1 MLSYISDLKMK
12 EKGRRLFCSL
22 KCGLIC
28 CFMAS
33 LSVLVIA
40 LVFDSVDG
48 IVDLEIYIQYVFASA
63 FVLLFSFVILYLF
76 RFFPLARSGLN
87 WNNRSSI
94 IIIKKHFMAFF
105 AVSLIVS
112 IIAYLVFLYLAR
124 NQSEKVDLN
133 LARIAKMQV
142 KQVNDWRNRQAY
154 LSERYAGDVRI
165 IHEARGFEEKMNRLG
180 NRMKKGI
187 AGEIGGDPEVQSIHK
202 LFSLTGRYDLVN
214 VLKYRRVWM
223 GPPKKI
229 KDINGKW
236 LNVLT
241 MYVPFLKMKPEG
253 KEAGIKT
260 HYVDPSDS
268 LIPRLSVL
276 PAIGMSSRVFLF
288 SRYGEEIV
296 VLRNSDYCFAQFIE

>member
-1 MLSYISDLKMK
+1 
-12 EKGRRLFCSL
+12 
-22 KCGLIC
+22 
-28 CFMAS
+28 
-33 LSVLVIA
+33 
-40 LVFDSVDG
+40 
-48 IVDLEIYIQYVFASA
+48 
-63 FVLLFSFVILYLF
+63 
-76 RFFPLARSGLN
+76 
-87 WNNRSSI
+87 
-94 IIIKKHFMAFF
+94 MAFF

-180 NRMKKGI
+180 NRMKNGI
-187 AGEIGGDPEVQSIHK
+187 ADEIGGDPEVQSIHK

-296 VLRNSDYCFAQFIE
+296 VLRNSDCCFAQFIE

>member
-22 KCGLIC
+22 KYGLSC

-63 FVLLFSFVILYLF
+63 VVLLFSFVILYLF

-112 IIAYLVFLYLAR
+112 IIAYLVFL
-124 NQSEKVDLN
+124 
-133 LARIAKMQV
+133 
-142 KQVNDWRNRQAY
+142 
-154 LSERYAGDVRI
+154 
-165 IHEARGFEEKMNRLG
+165 
-180 NRMKKGI
+180 
-187 AGEIGGDPEVQSIHK
+187 
-202 LFSLTGRYDLVN
+202 
-214 VLKYRRVWM
+214 
-223 GPPKKI
+223 
-229 KDINGKW
+229 
-236 LNVLT
+236 
-241 MYVPFLKMKPEG
+241 
-253 KEAGIKT
+253 
-260 HYVDPSDS
+260 
-268 LIPRLSVL
+268 
-276 PAIGMSSRVFLF
+276 
-288 SRYGEEIV
+288 
-296 VLRNSDYCFAQFIE
+296 